1 MFGKEQP
8 DVVTEEEVGEYIEQL
23 KKAGLVEIDYAE
35 LEQRVTVS
43 LSKEQR
49 NLQQCASYIQMYGSS
64 PTQLCKELGIKGT
77 VTGRLKGGS
86 TNELARLSEDSTSG
100 TQVKK

>member
-23 KKAGLVEIDYAE
+23 KKDGLVELDYAE
-35 LEQRVTVS
+35 LELKVIATTTE
-43 LSKEQR
+43 EQR
-49 NLQQCASYIQMYGSS
+49 NLSQCASFEEMY
-64 PTQLCKELGIKGT
+64 
-77 VTGRLKGGS
+77 GGS
-86 TNELARLSEDSTSG
+86 TNELAELSEDSTSG

>member
-23 KKAGLVEIDYAE
+23 KKDGLVEIDYAE
-35 LEQRVTVS
+35 LEQKAALLEERKF
-43 LSKEQR
+43 LKGAGYA
-49 NLQQCASYIQMYGSS
+49 LMYGS
-64 PTQLCKELGIKGT
+64 PNKLCKELGIQGT
-77 VTGRLKGGS
+77 VTGRLNGGS
-86 TNELARLSEDSTSG
+86 INELVRPSENSTSG

>member
-23 KKAGLVEIDYAE
+23 KRDGLIDLDFTEI
-35 LEQRVTVS
+35 EQRVA
-43 LSKEQR
+43 LLEERKF
-49 NLQQCASYIQMYGSS
+49 LKGAGYALMYGSN
-64 PTQLCKELGIKGT
+64 PNTLCKELGIKGT
-77 VTGRLKGGS
+77 VTGRIKGGS
-86 TNELARLSEDSTSG
+86 INELVRPSENSTSG

>member
-23 KKAGLVEIDYAE
+23 KRDGMEDLDLRLNKLVVYGTTHPEMFKEYGENVPSVHPTRSTCGEPPLQSVQGE
-35 LEQRVTVS
+35 LD
-43 LSKEQR
+43 
-49 NLQQCASYIQMYGSS
+49 
-64 PTQLCKELGIKGT
+64 
-77 VTGRLKGGS
+77 
-86 TNELARLSEDSTSG
+86 ELARLSEDSTSG

>member
-23 KKAGLVEIDYAE
+23 KRDGMEDLNLTD
-35 LEQRVTVS
+35 R
-43 LSKEQR
+43 KECMCHTFKVLYGTSP
-49 NLQQCASYIQMYGSS
+49 LQAVQGDSD
-64 PTQLCKELGIKGT
+64 
-77 VTGRLKGGS
+77 
-86 TNELARLSEDSTSG
+86 ELARISEDSTSG

>member
-23 KKAGLVEIDYAE
+23 KKDGLVELDYEDA
-35 LEQRVTVS
+35 EQRVAV
-43 LSKEQR
+43 LPKR
-49 NLQQCASYIQMYGSS
+49 DKLLKGAGYAIMYGSS
-64 PTQLCKELGIKGT
+64 
-77 VTGRLKGGS
+77 GRMVHTKTPYGKSLVEEMQGDLD
-86 TNELARLSEDSTSG
+86 ELARLSEDSTSG